1 MKLFTTDKEEA
12 IVRKLSKGDATA
24 IDLLYATYAPHLTAV
39 CARYIPRKDD
49 MKDVLQEAF
58 IKMFSNAS
66 GFNYRG
72 KGSLKAWATRIVINE
87 SLLFLRRI
95 ATSGMVFTDKD
106 LPDQTDETPDVS
118 TLNAEEITAMIGR
131 LPPGYRMVFNL
142 YVVEGMSHQQISE
155 LLGIKVDT
163 SASQLHKAKAMLAR
177 MIKEHR
183 KQQEQRV

>member
-1 MKLFTTDKEEA
+1 M
-12 IVRKLSKGDATA
+12 
-24 IDLLYATYAPHLTAV
+24 
-39 CARYIPRKDD
+39 
-49 MKDVLQEAF
+49 
-58 IKMFSNAS
+58 
-66 GFNYRG
+66 
-72 KGSLKAWATRIVINE
+72 
-87 SLLFLRRI
+87 
-95 ATSGMVFTDKD
+95 FTDKD